1 MINRF
6 LDPSDINF
14 PIFALMKRC
23 MVIFLFAVASVCLFA
38 QGQKNTG
45 QKRIIKQWTLSDDLT
60 EEVVLPFDTLFHLF
74 HRYRLADRYSPLNI
88 TLGNYGLPFYQM
100 NFFDR
105 ITDPDK
111 FLYAYYYPVMHHHDK
126 TIFMNTQLP
135 FTEMVWSYGAPR
147 ETSEQTFRIRH
158 SQNVNRFLNFGLIY
172 DIIYSLGQY
181 NYQRAEDKNFTLFSS
196 YTGQKY
202 RLYASMGINNLLAYE
217 NGGISNPEELKD
229 LQTRDVQ
236 VNLGGLNNARS
247 QLKNR
252 NYLIVQRY
260 TVGGGAVKTD
270 TAKNAIKGSSGLSGT
285 FSHIFTY
292 DRNRRTY
299 SDSYPSSGFYDS
311 IYISGN
317 STFDSLLFRNMTN
330 TVRFDFSTDTSRKLS
345 VGGGVGIRN
354 EIRRYSQII
363 PTHDSLLADT
373 SGWNRT
379 SNVLVG
385 KLYNSIG
392 TKFRWTAS
400 GELFLTGYRA
410 GDFEIRGDMS
420 KSFDW
425 EKGAALWI
433 INGSVLNR
441 QPSFWFGRWGANNF
455 EWNNNLKKEFRIDVG
470 TTFSYPAR
478 RTELRFNYA
487 IIDNYTDFNTDGL
500 PSQHGGGLSVA
511 ALMLSKEVNAW
522 KFHLATDLLV
532 QQSSNREILDLPL
545 FATRTALFFEHLFR
559 FKSTNGRL
567 NFQIGADL
575 KYNTPFHAYTYIP
588 ATGRFCRQ
596 NDIKTGNYP
605 YIDVFVN
612 IKLKRARIFVMYDHL
627 NSGLTGY
634 EYFMTPSYPQNN
646 SMLRY
651 GIAWTFYN

>member
-1 MINRF
+1 
-6 LDPSDINF
+6 
-14 PIFALMKRC
+14 MKRC
-23 MVIFLFAVASVCLFA
+23 IAIFLFAVASLCLF
-38 QGQKNTG
+38 GQVQKSG
-45 QKRIIKQWTLSDDLT
+45 AQKRIIKQWTLSEDHT
-60 EEVVLPFDTLFHLF
+60 EEVLLPFDTVFHLF

-135 FTEMVWSYGAPR
+135 FTEMVWSYGTPR

-202 RLYASMGINNLLAYE
+202 KLYASLGINNLLAYE
-217 NGGISNPEELKD
+217 NGGITNPEELKT
-229 LQTRDVQ
+229 LPTRDVQ
-236 VNLGGLNNARS
+236 VNLGGLNNAKS

-252 NYLIVQRY
+252 DLLLVQRY
-260 TVGGGAVKTD
+260 TVGGGTVKPD
-270 TAKNAIKGSSGLSGT
+270 TAAKARKGSSGLSGT
-285 FSHIFTY
+285 FSHILTWEK
-292 DRNRRTY
+292 NRRTY
-299 SDSYPSSGFYDS
+299 SDSYPASGFYDS
-311 IYISGN
+311 VYISGN
-317 STFDSLLFRNMTN
+317 TTFDSLLFRNLKN
-330 TVRFDFSTDTSRKLS
+330 TVRFDFTTDTSRKLS
-345 VGGGVGIRN
+345 VGGGVGLRN
-354 EIRRYSQII
+354 ELRRFSQII
-363 PTHDSLLADT
+363 PTHDSLFADT
-373 SGWNRT
+373 TKWNRT
-379 SNVLVG
+379 SNVIVG
-385 KLYNSIG
+385 KLYNNIG
-392 TKFRWTAS
+392 TKFRWTAT

-410 GDFEIRGDMS
+410 GDFEIKGVIS

-425 EKGAALWI
+425 KKGEALWI
-433 INGSVLNR
+433 INGSILNR
-441 QPSFWFGRWGANNF
+441 QPSFWFEQWGSNNF
-455 EWNNNLKKEFRIDVG
+455 EWNSNLKKEFRIDAG

-478 RTELRFNYA
+478 RAELRFNYA
-487 IIDNYTDFNTDGL
+487 IIDNYTDFHSDGL
-500 PSQHGGGLSVA
+500 PAQHGGGLSVA
-511 ALMLSKEVNAW
+511 ALMLSKEVSAW
-522 KFHLATDLLV
+522 KFHLATDLLI

-545 FATRTALFFEHLFR
+545 FGTRTALFFEHLFK

-567 NFQIGADL
+567 NFQLGADL
-575 KYNTPFHAYTYIP
+575 KYNTPFHAYMYIP
-588 ATGRFCRQ
+588 ATGRFIRQ
-596 NDIKTGNYP
+596 NVAETGNYP
-605 YIDVFVN
+605 FVDVFVN

-634 EYFMTPSYPQNN
+634 DYFMTPSYPQNN